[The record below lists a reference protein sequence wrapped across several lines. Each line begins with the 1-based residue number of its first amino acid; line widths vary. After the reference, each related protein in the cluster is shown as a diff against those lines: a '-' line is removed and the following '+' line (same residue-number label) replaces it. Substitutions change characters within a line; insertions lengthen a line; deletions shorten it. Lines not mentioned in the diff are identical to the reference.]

1 MRTSRDRLESTPYLR
16 LAKGCQ
22 SVKVFSSAA
31 PEKKLK
37 KVSKSKKNWKG
48 RPFGICQ
55 HQFCRKDPK
64 TLKGDPLGNM
74 DF

>member
-31 PEKKLK
+31 PEKKIEKSLK
-37 KVSKSKKNWKG
+37 IQKKLEGETLWNFSTSILSQRSKNIEG
-48 RPFGICQ
+48 GPFG
-55 HQFCRKDPK
+55 
-64 TLKGDPLGNM
+64 
-74 DF
+74 